1 MGFHSPM
8 FPLICFALGN
18 SKAVGCPPEAAGVT
32 QCVMW
37 PKPEKK
43 MQPNVLMWGSS
54 RVGDFAKYLESRRLC
69 QLHAQGG
76 GLGFPRSKLHGLFV
90 NFLHLDLA
98 RRECPM
104 KTFRGPRKQNSEGCV
119 KTSCLEVLQ
128 ICFASFN
135 LASAESL
142 FLQQVIF
149 YFEWPLR
156 CHFNFS
162 ALWISFKGC

>member
-8 FPLICFALGN
+8 FPLICLLEATRKQLDALQKQQVWHN
-18 SKAVGCPPEAAGVT
+18 VWCDQSL
-32 QCVMW
+32 
-37 PKPEKK
+37 KK
-43 MQPNVLMWGSS
+43 KCNPMCWCGDLS

-76 GLGFPRSKLHGLFV
+76 GLGLPRSKLYGLFV

-104 KTFRGPRKQNSEGCV
+104 KTFRGPRKQNSEGYV

-135 LASAESL
+135 LASGESL
-142 FLQQVIF
+142 FLQQVMF